1 LCNACGKVGV
11 TDEQLAERDGV
22 GIASRDL
29 RWTGRN
35 LTVTVHSLGAVDAQA
50 GRVILEAADGRIL
63 AQTTLPA
70 LDAPNDLRAKT
81 ANVALAVPRS
91 ADLAGAV
98 VRVIL
103 SEDELTLANNH
114 AVVPSR

>member
-1 LCNACGKVGV
+1 MEFKLTSAPSDVRARP
-11 TDEQLAERDGV
+11 DI
-22 GIASRDL
+22 GIAASDL

-35 LTVTVHSLGAVDAQA
+35 LTVTVHSLGAASAQA

-81 ANVALAVPRS
+81 VNVALTVPRN
-91 ADLAGAV
+91 ADLTGAV

-103 SEDELTLANNH
+103 SEDELTLTNNH
-114 AVVPSR
+114 AAVPSR